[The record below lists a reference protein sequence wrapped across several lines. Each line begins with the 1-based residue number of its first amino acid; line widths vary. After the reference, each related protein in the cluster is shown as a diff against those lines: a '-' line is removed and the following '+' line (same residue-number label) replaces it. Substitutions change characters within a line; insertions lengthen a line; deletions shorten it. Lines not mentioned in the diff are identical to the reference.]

1 VLREQLAGTL
11 DEAFADGLIS
21 EHTLSHR
28 LTMVFG
34 ERLVDPQGVVGD
46 LTSRTQRRRRPLGL
60 AAFAGSLRRAP
71 STNDRE
77 TLVLALDWTTGDSDL
92 LVGRGTECDL
102 QLKDDTVS
110 RSHARLAFRGG
121 GWVIQDLGSTNGT
134 WVNGRRVGRSQLRPG
149 DRLAL
154 GTQPLRID

>member
-11 DEAFADGLIS
+11 GHAFADGLIS

-28 LTMVFG
+28 LALVFG
-34 ERLVDPQGVVGD
+34 PRLVDPQGVIGD
-46 LTSRTQRRRRPLGL
+46 LSSRTQRRRPSL
-60 AAFAGSLRRAP
+60 AASLRRAP
-71 STNDRE
+71 PSRDRE
-77 TLVLALDWTTGDSDL
+77 TLVLALDWTTGDGDL
-92 LVGRGTECDL
+92 LVGRGAHCDL
-102 QLKDDTVS
+102 QLEDDTVS
-110 RSHARLAFRGG
+110 RSHAKLAFRGG

-134 WVNGRRVGRSQLRPG
+134 WVNGRRVGRSQLLPG